1 MFTDRSIGGAEVAL
15 KQIRL
20 DLEQRS
26 LAAVR
31 RLLPDREI
39 ETVCRAAGLAWRR
52 RLLTPT
58 VVVWHMLLAALW
70 PEFSFA
76 ASWQSLWQ
84 PLVAGLPGAAGRSPS
99 SGSLA
104 KARARVPLDVWERL
118 FAGLAAR
125 LATLGAAVNCWRGLR
140 VVLLDGL
147 TISMPD
153 QPALLEEFGTGH
165 GGRSRDRYRYPLA
178 RLVVLSLAESLTL
191 LAYRVGG
198 YRESEPALAAGL
210 LAALRPGD
218 LLVGDRRFAA
228 AHYYARYLAAGIQF
242 LTRLHQRQKIG
253 RLPRLAEYSRGDFVT
268 RLPLNPVYRRRDPQ
282 LPEAVTVRLIQV
294 PARVRGRREV
304 IWLATSLLDVEAY
317 PAREVAERYLR
328 RWRIETLIREAKVG
342 LGADVLRSRTPA
354 GVRKELAARLAALN
368 LVRGLM
374 LEAALAHGVAP
385 LRLSFVGARRALLNF
400 APALAV
406 TPPERQAEVWA
417 ALFLELATQQ
427 VPERPGRNEPRAVRR
442 EKKHYPALRSTRRD
456 WRRHHAA

>member
-1 MFTDRSIGGAEVAL
+1 MSTDRSIGEAQVAL
-15 KQIRL
+15 KRIREE
-20 DLEQRS
+20 LEQRS

-31 RLLPDREI
+31 RLLPDQEI
-39 ETVCRAAGLAWRR
+39 AAVCRAVGLAWRR

-58 VVVWHMLLAALW
+58 IAVWHLLLAALW

-84 PLVAGLPGAAGRSPS
+84 QLVAGLPGAAGRSPG
-99 SGSLA
+99 SGALA
-104 KARARVPLDVWERL
+104 KARARVPLAVWERL
-118 FAGLAAR
+118 FGGLAAR
-125 LATLGAAVNCWRGLR
+125 LATLGEAVNRWRGLR

-147 TISMPD
+147 TVSMPD

-165 GGRSRDRYRYPLA
+165 GGKRRGRYRYPLA
-178 RLVVLSLAESLTL
+178 RLVVLALAESLTL
-191 LAYRVGG
+191 LGYRVGG
-198 YRESEPALAAGL
+198 YRESEAALADEL

-218 LLVGDRRFAA
+218 LLVADRYFAA
-228 AHYYARYLAAGIQF
+228 AHYYARYLAAGVQF
-242 LTRLHQRQKIG
+242 LTRMHQRQKVG
-253 RLPRLAEYSRGDFVT
+253 RLPRLIEYAQGDFVT
-268 RLPLNPVYRRRDPQ
+268 RLPINPVYRRRDPQ
-282 LPEAVTVRLIQV
+282 LPEAVTVRLLQV
-294 PARVRGRREV
+294 PARIRGRREV
-304 IWLATSLLDVEAY
+304 IWLASSLLDAEAY

-406 TPPERQAEVWA
+406 TPSERQAEVWA
-417 ALFLELATQQ
+417 ALFLELAAQR
-427 VPERPGRNEPRAVRR
+427 VPERPGRHEPREVRR